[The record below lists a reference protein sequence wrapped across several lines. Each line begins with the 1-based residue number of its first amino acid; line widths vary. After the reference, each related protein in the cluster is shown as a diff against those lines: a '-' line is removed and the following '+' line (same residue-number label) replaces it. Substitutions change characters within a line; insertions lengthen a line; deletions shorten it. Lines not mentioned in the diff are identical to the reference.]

1 MTAVLLFLKAYWKE
15 AVIAMLLIS
24 GVWWIRGKDVKIAK
38 LEKEVAAKD
47 QRIAE
52 LTLDYDQLK
61 TLNDQRNAEIERLG
75 QEAKD
80 RDKRLQEALAKPPRV
95 IYRDRIVEVPSI
107 NTEPCEQVFVDLQ
120 HYIERV
126 LQ

>member
-75 QEAKD
+75 QEAKN

>member
-126 LQ
+126 LR

>member
-15 AVIAMLLIS
+15 AVIAMILIS

-75 QEAKD
+75 QEAKN